1 MTGSSVSDQ
10 PGEQPDGQGT
20 HGIRNVIFDL
30 GGVVL
35 HWNPDEILARFQP
48 DPERRAE
55 LRQALF
61 AHADWQLFDRG
72 ALTETQ
78 VVDRIEARLGRPR
91 SELIA
96 IVDAV
101 REALVEK
108 PDTVRLIRSLHQRGI
123 PLYCLSNMPASIY
136 AHLRIRHGFWELFTG
151 IVISGEVQMVK
162 PEPEVFAH
170 LLQRFDL
177 RPQQCVFVDDLAVN
191 IEAAGRAGLHTILFH
206 DAAQCQRE
214 LDRLLAI

>member
-1 MTGSSVSDQ
+1 VS
-10 PGEQPDGQGT
+10 GQPDGLGA
-20 HGIRNVIFDL
+20 HGIRNIIFDL

-35 HWNPDEILARFQP
+35 HWNPDEILSRFQQ
-48 DPERRAE
+48 DPERRAQ

-61 AHADWQLFDRG
+61 GHADWQLFDRG

-78 VVDRIEARLGRPR
+78 VLDRIEARLGRPR

-101 REALVEK
+101 REGLVEK

-123 PLYCLSNMPASIY
+123 QLYCLSNMPASIY
-136 AHLRIRHGFWELFTG
+136 AHLRIRHAFWDLFSG
-151 IVISGEVQMVK
+151 IVISGEVQMIK

-177 RPQQCVFVDDLAVN
+177 RPQQSVFVDDLPVN
-191 IEAAGRAGLHTILFH
+191 IQAATRAGLHTVLFR

-214 LDRLLAI
+214 LDLLLAI